1 LSKDKLADDL
11 IASLESYSP
20 PKNDL
25 QSVAGLAAELRDKAA
40 LVDRAENN
48 LRTAKEEYNEICN
61 KLLPSAM
68 DSLGLSE
75 LTLDDGTKIGVET
88 FYQASI
94 SKDAKDAAFDWLDSE
109 GHGDIIKHE
118 VKVSLKKG
126 QREEAETACRALTD
140 AGLDPNVDMSVHTST
155 LKAFVR
161 EEIEQGRTIDPS
173 INVFVGRRS
182 KVT

>member
-1 LSKDKLADDL
+1 M
-11 IASLESYSP
+11 
-20 PKNDL
+20 
-25 QSVAGLAAELRDKAA
+25 
-40 LVDRAENN
+40 LVDRAEAS
-48 LRTAKEEYNEICN
+48 LRKAKEEYNEICN
-61 KLLPSAM
+61 ELLPSAM

-75 LTLDDGTKIGVET
+75 LTLEDGTKIGVET

-94 SKDAKDAAFDWLDSE
+94 SKENKDAALNWLESE
-109 GHGDIIKHE
+109 GHVDIIKHE

-126 QREEAETACRALTD
+126 QRAEAEAACRALTD

-161 EEIEQGRTIDPS
+161 EEVEQGRTIDPA

-182 KVT
+182 KVL